1 MQIEVGPAAGD
12 FRRSSHDRR
21 NHPCTVPELT
31 RNASI
36 KLNARVSLRRRPF
49 PLSIS
54 HRTISPRPGPP
65 WQSRQAIILRLAA
78 LLFASWSNGVVW
90 RKRRTIGVRLS
101 QLPCGANMAREADRK
116 ARDLRK
122 RFVLWSARKAGGRVA
137 AQMDEAG
144 LRALLSP
151 AGADRGRLK
160 RR

>member
-12 FRRSSHDRR
+12 FRPSSHDRR

-90 RKRRTIGVRLS
+90 RKRRTIGVRVSSYRAARIWRAKLIERRAT
-101 QLPCGANMAREADRK
+101 CGTASCYGPPGKQED
-116 ARDLRK
+116 
-122 RFVLWSARKAGGRVA
+122 
-137 AQMDEAG
+137 G
-144 LRALLSP
+144 LQPRWTKLV
-151 AGADRGRLK
+151 
-160 RR
+160 